1 MTRNTESTDERI
13 DTAPVDDEVSADV
26 ATEPADDDA
35 PEAPAE
41 ETADAP
47 VEQISPSA
55 ASAADLDDGTP
66 ESDYDPESDAS
77 EADETDE
84 VATATPVEPPATASA
99 VADRRETT
107 AGAVSHDG
115 SPHRRRRN
123 DPPPAA
129 PVAAPRRRG
138 RAGWIAASI
147 VLFLLLG
154 AAVALDV
161 HLWRTTDQWEA
172 RADDLTEINY
182 ALGEELS
189 SEQSTTMQ
197 LESEI
202 DLLSQ
207 QLATS
212 NQKVVDLSAEKA
224 SANDASAF
232 ANQQIE
238 ELTGFLSQATA
249 VASSMQRCI
258 DGQEQLAEY
267 LTEPDNYEPDQLA
280 EYARGVSQL
289 CDSARANNEALR
301 AEMAG

>member
-13 DTAPVDDEVSADV
+13 DTAPVDDEVSP
-26 ATEPADDDA
+26 ATEDGS
-35 PEAPAE
+35 
-41 ETADAP
+41 ADA
-47 VEQISPSA
+47 VETDVSESPDDVTTEEVSPSA

-66 ESDYDPESDAS
+66 ESDADPESDAS
-77 EADETDE
+77 EADEVDE
-84 VATATPVEPPATASA
+84 IASATPEASVAAASA
-99 VADRRETT
+99 VAT
-107 AGAVSHDG
+107 AGPTTEDG
-115 SPHRRRRN
+115 SPHRRRRS
-123 DPPPAA
+123 DPPPEA

-172 RADDLTEINY
+172 RADELTEANY

-232 ANQQIE
+232 ANQQIDQLE
-238 ELTGFLSQATA
+238 GYLSQSTA
-249 VASSMQRCI
+249 VASAMQRCI
-258 DGQEQLAEY
+258 DGHEQLAEY
-267 LTEPDNYEPDQLA
+267 LAEPDNYEPEQLS
-280 EYARGVSQL
+280 EYASGVTQL
-289 CDSARANNEALR
+289 CEAAKDSNEALR
-301 AEMAG
+301 AELAG